1 MFVANGKDSDQATS
15 TPAEGVR
22 ILGAEEAQAALDL
35 QGAEDDERRRDVG
48 YPDQGPSWS
57 AASPAVPLP
66 GEPGEAPGAGEPSGE
81 VPPLPHWTEPPTGV
95 VPAILTDDTGE
106 HAIDDDDLDAWSTL
120 TGSTPRFRNDES
132 AWADADF
139 ALEEFAEKDDSK
151 LGALSEEG
159 PVDEEAEFAEAL
171 AAKRPVRKAAAL
183 KPKPARAPRPEPTDN
198 GAPPAPSGR
207 DLPTA
212 ILSAAAVVV
221 VAIVCFMQGTTW
233 TAVLASLIVGVA
245 TLEVCNTMHT
255 KAMKPATLLAFTAS
269 VTFPLATQRFGFDA
283 YPVYFGLVTVFAF
296 LWFLF
301 EITPGRPVV
310 GIATT
315 VMAFAYVGGLGG
327 FAGLALGFDDGVG
340 LILGV
345 VLCVIAY
352 DVFGYFI
359 GSQFGR
365 SPIAP
370 KISPNKTV
378 AGTIAGMLASVAV
391 GLIIVSM
398 IDPFNARRGLA
409 LGVLVAIGAFLGDL
423 CESMI
428 KRDLGVKDLG
438 TLLPGHGGVLD
449 RFDGL
454 LFCLPIV
461 FFLAVSWNL
470 T

>member
-1 MFVANGKDSDQATS
+1 
-15 TPAEGVR
+15 
-22 ILGAEEAQAALDL
+22 
-35 QGAEDDERRRDVG
+35 
-48 YPDQGPSWS
+48 
-57 AASPAVPLP
+57 
-66 GEPGEAPGAGEPSGE
+66 
-81 VPPLPHWTEPPTGV
+81 
-95 VPAILTDDTGE
+95 
-106 HAIDDDDLDAWSTL
+106 
-120 TGSTPRFRNDES
+120 
-132 AWADADF
+132 
-139 ALEEFAEKDDSK
+139 
-151 LGALSEEG
+151 
-159 PVDEEAEFAEAL
+159 
-171 AAKRPVRKAAAL
+171 
-183 KPKPARAPRPEPTDN
+183 
-198 GAPPAPSGR
+198 
-207 DLPTA
+207 
-212 ILSAAAVVV
+212 V

-428 KRDLGVKDLG
+428 KRDLGVKDFG